1 MNNENPLSRL
11 VKMGLRSC
19 CVALTAVL
27 IIACQTM
34 EKPFRKMTDEEL
46 IAYNSTV
53 PLEQN
58 VICFKDLRT
67 DSHIRKTRCMTIM
80 DILTEAE
87 TNARTIDALNIG
99 PQLF

>member
-1 MNNENPLSRL
+1 MVLS
-11 VKMGLRSC
+11 
-19 CVALTAVL
+19 
-27 IIACQTM
+27 CQTTD
-34 EKPFRKMTDEEL
+34 KPFLKMTDEEL

-58 VICFKDLRT
+58 VICLKDLRT
-67 DSHIRKTRCMTIM
+67 DSHIRKIRCMTIM

-87 TNARTIDALNIG
+87 SNARMVDALNIG

>member
-1 MNNENPLSRL
+1 MSKTIKFSKRL
-11 VKMGLRSC
+11 CWVL
-19 CVALTAVL
+19 ALGTMVS
-27 IIACQTM
+27 ACQTTD
-34 EKPFRKMTDEEL
+34 KPFRKMTDEEL

-58 VICFKDLRT
+58 VICLKDLRT
-67 DSHIRKTRCMTIM
+67 DSHIRKIRCMTIM

-87 TNARTIDALNIG
+87 SNARMVDALNIG

>member
-1 MNNENPLSRL
+1 MSKTIKLFKRLCWVFALGTTVLS
-11 VKMGLRSC
+11 
-19 CVALTAVL
+19 
-27 IIACQTM
+27 CQTTD
-34 EKPFRKMTDEEL
+34 KPFRKMTDEEL

-58 VICFKDLRT
+58 VICLKDLRT
-67 DSHIRKTRCMTIM
+67 DSHIRKIRCMTIM

-87 TNARTIDALNIG
+87 SNARMVDALNIG

>member
-1 MNNENPLSRL
+1 MNENPIFKLGIRPCCIFAL
-11 VKMGLRSC
+11 VIML
-19 CVALTAVL
+19 V
-27 IIACQTM
+27 ACQTTGT
-34 EKPFRKMTDEEL
+34 PFRKMTDEEL
-46 IAYNSTV
+46 IAYNATV

-67 DSHIRKTRCMTIM
+67 DSHIRKTRCMTII

>member
-1 MNNENPLSRL
+1 MMNANLIFKLGIRP
-11 VKMGLRSC
+11 C
-19 CVALTAVL
+19 CIFVL
-27 IIACQTM
+27 IIMLVACQATGT
-34 EKPFRKMTDEEL
+34 PFRKMTDEEL
-46 IAYNSTV
+46 IAYNATV

-87 TNARTIDALNIG
+87 TNARMIDALNIG

>member
-1 MNNENPLSRL
+1 MVS
-11 VKMGLRSC
+11 
-19 CVALTAVL
+19 
-27 IIACQTM
+27 ACQTTD
-34 EKPFRKMTDEEL
+34 KPFRKMTDEEL

-58 VICFKDLRT
+58 VICLKDLRT
-67 DSHIRKTRCMTIM
+67 DSHIRKIRCMTIM

-87 TNARTIDALNIG
+87 SNARMVDALNIG

>member
-1 MNNENPLSRL
+1 MLCCRDASTDFCMPNN
-11 VKMGLRSC
+11 GY
-19 CVALTAVL
+19 AVS
-27 IIACQTM
+27 
-34 EKPFRKMTDEEL
+34 KMTDEEL

>member
-1 MNNENPLSRL
+1 MLS
-11 VKMGLRSC
+11 
-19 CVALTAVL
+19 
-27 IIACQTM
+27 CQTTD
-34 EKPFRKMTDEEL
+34 KPFLKMTDEEL

-58 VICFKDLRT
+58 VICLKDLRT
-67 DSHIRKTRCMTIM
+67 DSHIRKIRCMTIM

-87 TNARTIDALNIG
+87 SNARMVDALNIG

>member
-1 MNNENPLSRL
+1 MMSENPMFRR
-11 VKMGLRSC
+11 VKTAIPSF
-19 CVALTAVL
+19 CVFVMAVMVV
-27 IIACQTM
+27 ACQATDT
-34 EKPFRKMTDEEL
+34 PFRKMTDEEL
-46 IAYNSTV
+46 ISYNSTV

>member
-1 MNNENPLSRL
+1 MMGKHPKFRL
-11 VKMGLRSC
+11 ISFNKRLCSASFFGML
-19 CVALTAVL
+19 VA
-27 IIACQTM
+27 ACQTTD
-34 EKPFRKMTDEEL
+34 KPFRKMSDEEL
-46 IAYNSTV
+46 IAYNATV

-58 VICFKDLRT
+58 VNCFKDLRT